1 MDRTFRLETSQA
13 LAAIAG
19 SMLED
24 AAGMAILEGQAGE
37 ATMHRRL
44 LATVTQA
51 RTLIA
56 AAVVLSGDDL
66 DGSL

>member
-1 MDRTFRLETSQA
+1 MDKTFRLEASQA

-37 ATMHRRL
+37 GAMHRRL

-56 AAVVLSGDDL
+56 AAVVLRGVET
-66 DGSL
+66 DGEL

>member
-1 MDRTFRLETSQA
+1 MDKTFRFETSQA

-37 ATMHRRL
+37 GAMHRRL

-51 RTLIA
+51 WTLIA
-56 AAVVLSGDDL
+56 AAVVLGGDES
-66 DGSL
+66 DGAL

>member
-1 MDRTFRLETSQA
+1 MDRTFRFETSQA

-24 AAGMAILEGQAGE
+24 AAGLAILEGQAGKG
-37 ATMHRRL
+37 AVHRRL
-44 LATVTQA
+44 LDTVTQA

-56 AAVVLSGDDL
+56 AAVVLSGDEP
-66 DGSL
+66 DGTR

>member
-1 MDRTFRLETSQA
+1 MDKTFRLETSQA

-24 AAGMAILEGQAGE
+24 AAGLAILEGQGGE
-37 ATMHRRL
+37 GAMHRRL

-56 AAVVLSGDDL
+56 AAVVLTGDEP
-66 DGSL
+66 DGTL